1 MKFNARSI
9 DSEMR
14 KLPAKAGAAA
24 FLRGYLNTEIKLLGL
39 SVPTQRDRF
48 KRGYAEL
55 AALTTEEKAMF
66 WLSVWTKAELF
77 ESMSQAIL
85 FFESWAKER
94 ARMARK
100 EEIKHAEIYRPLWPY
115 LTKMV
120 ARIDNWAHSDGISS
134 LLSAAVEENPKLRFQ
149 TLAKWNQDRRPWCR
163 RQSIV
168 SLHYYARQREKPL
181 PATKTLP
188 LIRRLIHDEH
198 FYVQR
203 GVGWALRE
211 SYNAEPTVTLKFL
224 ERHIGELSAI
234 AFSAA
239 TEKLTAKKKAA
250 LKKLRGEQ
258 RRRRSFT
265 TS

>member
-149 TLAKWNQDRRPWCR
+149 TLAKWNQDRRPWYR

-258 RRRRSFT
+258 RRRSSFA

>member
-1 MKFNARSI
+1 MKLNARSI

-24 FLRGYLNTEIKLLGL
+24 FLRGYLNTEINLLGL

-55 AALTTEEKAMF
+55 ATFTPEENAKF
-66 WLSVWTKAELF
+66 WFTVWSEAELF

-85 FFESWAKER
+85 YFESWAKTR
-94 ARMARK
+94 TRLARK
-100 EEIKHAEIYRPLWPY
+100 GEINDNQIYRPLWPY
-115 LTKMV
+115 LIKMV

-134 LLSAAVEENPKLRFQ
+134 LLSAAVEESPKLRFQ
-149 TLAKWNQDRRPWCR
+149 TLAKWNRDRRPWYR

-181 PATKTLP
+181 PATRTLP

-211 SYNAEPTVTLKFL
+211 SYNAEPTVTLRFL

-239 TEKLTAKKKAA
+239 KEKTA
-250 LKKLRGEQ
+250 LKKLRSEQ
-258 RRRRSFT
+258 RRRKPFT